1 MDSILEQLS
10 DIQRVLRV
18 HNGKDTTAAGEVSPI
33 GSNFAP
39 SRGAKE
45 ETGPSPS
52 TRLTNSS
59 LDGNLAFEGA
69 SSLSMQS
76 QYASRVL
83 EEAVVRG
90 PPHPVVWN
98 VTGAMSSLDSVLNPS
113 DPQSVF
119 HETQFDV
126 QNAGQ
131 TIAKKATLPPMDD
144 IVELLRWAKG
154 MRK

>member
-18 HNGKDTTAAGEVSPI
+18 HNGKDATAAGEVSAI
-33 GSNFAP
+33 GSYFAP
-39 SRGAKE
+39 SRGAKD
-45 ETGPSPS
+45 ETGPTPS

-76 QYASRVL
+76 QYASRVF

-90 PPHPVVWN
+90 PPHPAM
-98 VTGAMSSLDSVLNPS
+98 TGAMSSLDSVLNPS
-113 DPQSVF
+113 DPQCVF

-131 TIAKKATLPPMDD
+131 TIARKATLPPMDD